1 MNKNK
6 KATDLVLKVLN
17 FRSNIV
23 LTNPLFN
30 DKKMTVRTKTVWC
43 LRFHL
48 KESNYSKKPLSRAL
62 LADEAEPPHL

>member
-1 MNKNK
+1 
-6 KATDLVLKVLN
+6 
-17 FRSNIV
+17 
-23 LTNPLFN
+23 
-30 DKKMTVRTKTVWC
+30 MTVRTKTVWC